1 MFDNLIKE
9 VSKVV
14 VGNENKIKL
23 TLAAILSEGSVLIE
37 DNPGSGKT
45 TFAKAITL
53 NLGLGFKRI
62 QFTSDLLPSDI
73 LGFNIFK
80 NEELTFQKGPIFT
93 NIVLADELNRGSPK
107 SQSAFLEAMEEK
119 NVSIDGSTYKLPEPF
134 FVIATQNPMDSSGTS
149 TLPDS
154 QLDRFMIS
162 FSLSE
167 LNDQDKVSM
176 IKNNIDLSNIN
187 SQTVDWK
194 NIQDKKNKINVS
206 DEIYDYVLQIEQTV
220 KALDQEK
227 VLMLKNNI
235 DLSKINSETVDWK
248 NIQDKKNEINVS
260 DEIYDYVLQIE
271 QTIKALDQEIYIS
284 ARCLK
289 QIIDLAKGWAL
300 VHSKDY
306 VTHQDIKDVLSY
318 ILRHRIKFL
327 KQDEKK
333 DFVNQ
338 EILGKID
345 IKR

>member
-9 VSKVV
+9 VSKVI

-23 TLAAILSEGSVLIE
+23 TIAAILSEGSVLIE

-80 NEELTFQKGPIFT
+80 NEELNFQKGPIFT

-119 NVSIDGSTYKLPEPF
+119 NVSIDGTTYKLPEPF

-167 LNDQDKVSM
+167 LSDKDKVLM
-176 IKNNIDLSNIN
+176 LKNNIDLTKIN
-187 SQTVDWK
+187 SEKINWSE
-194 NIQDKKNKINVS
+194 IQDKKNKINVS
-206 DEIYDYVLQIEQTV
+206 DEIYQYTLE
-220 KALDQEK
+220 
-227 VLMLKNNI
+227 
-235 DLSKINSETVDWK
+235 
-248 NIQDKKNEINVS
+248 
-260 DEIYDYVLQIE
+260 IE
-271 QTIKALDQEIYIS
+271 QTINSLDQQIYIS
-284 ARCLK
+284 PRCLK
-289 QIIDLAKGWAL
+289 QIIDLGKGWAM
-300 VHSKDY
+300 VNSKDY
-306 VTHQDIKDVLSY
+306 VTHQDIKDLLPY
-318 ILRHRIKFL
+318 ILRHRLKFL
-327 KQDEKK
+327 KQEEKEN
-333 DFVNQ
+333 FVNN
-338 EILGKID
+338 EILGKIS

>member
-9 VSKVV
+9 VSKVI

-23 TLAAILSEGSVLIE
+23 TIAAILSEGSVLIE

-80 NEELTFQKGPIFT
+80 NEELNFQKGPIFT

-119 NVSIDGSTYKLPEPF
+119 NVSIDGTTYKLPEPF

-167 LNDQDKVSM
+167 LNDKD
-176 IKNNIDLSNIN
+176 
-187 SQTVDWK
+187 
-194 NIQDKKNKINVS
+194 
-206 DEIYDYVLQIEQTV
+206 
-220 KALDQEK
+220 K

-235 DLSKINSETVDWK
+235 DLTKINSEKINWSE
-248 NIQDKKNEINVS
+248 IQDKKNKINVN
-260 DEIYDYVLQIE
+260 DEIYQYTLEIE
-271 QTIKALDQEIYIS
+271 QTINSLDQQIYIS
-284 ARCLK
+284 PRCLK
-289 QIIDLAKGWAL
+289 QIIDLGKGWAM
-300 VHSKDY
+300 VNSKDY
-306 VTHQDIKDVLSY
+306 VTHQDIKDLLPY

-327 KQDEKK
+327 KQEEKE
-333 DFVNQ
+333 DFVNK
-338 EILGKID
+338 EILGKIS

>member
-176 IKNNIDLSNIN
+176 LKNNIDLSKIN
-187 SQTVDWK
+187 SETIDWK

-206 DEIYDYVLQIEQTV
+206 DEIYDYVLQIEQT
-220 KALDQEK
+220 
-227 VLMLKNNI
+227 
-235 DLSKINSETVDWK
+235 
-248 NIQDKKNEINVS
+248 
-260 DEIYDYVLQIE
+260 
-271 QTIKALDQEIYIS
+271 IKTLDQEIYIS

>member
-53 NLGLGFKRI
+53 NLGLSFKRI

-176 IKNNIDLSNIN
+176 
-187 SQTVDWK
+187 
-194 NIQDKKNKINVS
+194 
-206 DEIYDYVLQIEQTV
+206 
-220 KALDQEK
+220 
-227 VLMLKNNI
+227 LKNNI
-235 DLSKINSETVDWK
+235 DLSKINSQTIDWK
-248 NIQDKKNEINVS
+248 NIQDKKNKINVS

>member
-9 VSKVV
+9 VSKVI

-23 TLAAILSEGSVLIE
+23 TIAAILSEGSVLIE

-53 NLGLGFKRI
+53 NLGLVFKRI

-80 NEELTFQKGPIFT
+80 NEELNFQKGPIFT

-119 NVSIDGSTYKLPEPF
+119 NVSIDGTTYKLPEPF

-167 LNDQDKVSM
+167 LSDKDKVLM
-176 IKNNIDLSNIN
+176 LKNNIDLTKIN
-187 SQTVDWK
+187 SEKINWSE
-194 NIQDKKNKINVS
+194 IQDKKNKINVS
-206 DEIYDYVLQIEQTV
+206 DEIYQYTLE
-220 KALDQEK
+220 
-227 VLMLKNNI
+227 
-235 DLSKINSETVDWK
+235 
-248 NIQDKKNEINVS
+248 
-260 DEIYDYVLQIE
+260 IE
-271 QTIKALDQEIYIS
+271 QTINSLDQQIYIS
-284 ARCLK
+284 PRCLK
-289 QIIDLAKGWAL
+289 QIIDLGKGWAM
-300 VHSKDY
+300 VNSKDY
-306 VTHQDIKDVLSY
+306 VTHQDIKDLLPY

-327 KQDEKK
+327 KQEEKE
-333 DFVNQ
+333 DFVNN
-338 EILGKID
+338 EILGKIS

>member
-1 MFDNLIKE
+1 MFNGLIKE
-9 VSKVV
+9 VSKSII
-14 VGNENKIKL
+14 GNEDKIKL

-45 TFAKAITL
+45 TLAKAITL

-119 NVSIDGSTYKLPEPF
+119 NVSVDGVTYKLPEPF

-162 FSLSE
+162 FSLSD
-167 LNDQDKVSM
+167 LNDQDKVTM
-176 IKNNIDLSNIN
+176 LKNNHDLNNIKSESIDWS
-187 SQTVDWK
+187 K
-194 NIQDKKNKINVS
+194 IQQAKKKINTS
-206 DEIYDYVLQIEQTV
+206 DEIYQYILE
-220 KALDQEK
+220 
-227 VLMLKNNI
+227 
-235 DLSKINSETVDWK
+235 
-248 NIQDKKNEINVS
+248 
-260 DEIYDYVLQIE
+260 IE
-271 QTIKALDQEIYIS
+271 QTIKSLDQQIYIS
-284 ARCLK
+284 ARLLK
-289 QIIDLAKGWAL
+289 QRLDLAIGWAL
-300 VHSKDY
+300 INNKDY
-306 VTHQDIKDVLSY
+306 VTHQDIKEVLPY
-318 ILRHRIKFL
+318 LLRHRIKFL
-327 KQDEKK
+327 KQEEKF
-333 DFVNQ
+333 DFVNH
-338 EILGKID
+338 EILSKIN

>member
-1 MFDNLIKE
+1 
-9 VSKVV
+9 
-14 VGNENKIKL
+14 
-23 TLAAILSEGSVLIE
+23 
-37 DNPGSGKT
+37 
-45 TFAKAITL
+45 
-53 NLGLGFKRI
+53 
-62 QFTSDLLPSDI
+62 
-73 LGFNIFK
+73 
-80 NEELTFQKGPIFT
+80 
-93 NIVLADELNRGSPK
+93 
-107 SQSAFLEAMEEK
+107 MEEK

-176 IKNNIDLSNIN
+176 LKNNIDLSKIN
-187 SQTVDWK
+187 SETIDWK

-206 DEIYDYVLQIEQTV
+206 DEIYDYVLQIEQT
-220 KALDQEK
+220 
-227 VLMLKNNI
+227 
-235 DLSKINSETVDWK
+235 
-248 NIQDKKNEINVS
+248 
-260 DEIYDYVLQIE
+260 
-271 QTIKALDQEIYIS
+271 IKTLDQEIYIS

-306 VTHQDIKDVLSY
+306 VTHLDIKDVLSY

>member
-80 NEELTFQKGPIFT
+80 SEELTFQKGPIFT

-176 IKNNIDLSNIN
+176 
-187 SQTVDWK
+187 
-194 NIQDKKNKINVS
+194 
-206 DEIYDYVLQIEQTV
+206 
-220 KALDQEK
+220 
-227 VLMLKNNI
+227 LKNNI
-235 DLSKINSETVDWK
+235 DLSKINSETIDWK
-248 NIQDKKNEINVS
+248 NIQDKKNKINVS

>member
-176 IKNNIDLSNIN
+176 LKNNIDLSKIN
-187 SQTVDWK
+187 SETIDWK

-206 DEIYDYVLQIEQTV
+206 DEIYDYVLH
-220 KALDQEK
+220 
-227 VLMLKNNI
+227 
-235 DLSKINSETVDWK
+235 
-248 NIQDKKNEINVS
+248 
-260 DEIYDYVLQIE
+260 IE
-271 QTIKALDQEIYIS
+271 QTIKTLDQEIYIS